1 MWCSFFA
8 IEFGC
13 RSAHDGTAAM
23 LKTVLFLRR
32 AAGARL
38 GLVKVDRCLKVPSQ

>member
-1 MWCSFFA
+1 
-8 IEFGC
+8 
-13 RSAHDGTAAM
+13 M